1 MGIAVSMFIL
11 GLTLLAVD
19 FGQTRTAMKDGLT
32 RNPSGKGSSMHDLE
46 AVIGDSQKEKL
57 KIEVGEQEYTKQDM
71 KKFFRR
77 CIRKIEKQMPGE
89 NESLDH
95 VEQDLNLMTTLEGE
109 PVEISWEL
117 SEYKVMNVY
126 GEIQKEHVRTDGTPI
141 ELHAV
146 LTYTKD
152 RMEQARYSC
161 AAVIYPE
168 SLSGNKKETARL
180 KEKIEEKEKETR
192 EKKRFVLP
200 QTLGQKAVKY
210 YREMDY
216 RGLIVIVMGIL
227 TGVLLC
233 ALEKQKDDE
242 AKKERQRQMLLD
254 YPEVLNKLTLYL
266 GSGMTLKRA
275 WWKIVTDYEAQREVW
290 GERFVYEEMKQTCYE
305 MESGIMESES
315 YERFGRRCE
324 RQEYIR
330 LGALLSQ
337 NLRKGGKGLGQ
348 LLKTEAIQA
357 QEERKAHAK
366 RAGEEAGTKLL
377 LPMFLMLAVVLV
389 IVIVPAFLSVQL

>member
-1 MGIAVSMFIL
+1 
-11 GLTLLAVD
+11 
-19 FGQTRTAMKDGLT
+19 
-32 RNPSGKGSSMHDLE
+32 
-46 AVIGDSQKEKL
+46 
-57 KIEVGEQEYTKQDM
+57 
-71 KKFFRR
+71 
-77 CIRKIEKQMPGE
+77 MPGE

-266 GSGMTLKRA
+266 GAGMTLKRA

-290 GERFVYEEMKQTCYE
+290 GERFVYEEMKHC
-305 MESGIMESES
+305 
-315 YERFGRRCE
+315 F
-324 RQEYIR
+324 
-330 LGALLSQ
+330 
-337 NLRKGGKGLGQ
+337 
-348 LLKTEAIQA
+348 
-357 QEERKAHAK
+357 
-366 RAGEEAGTKLL
+366 
-377 LPMFLMLAVVLV
+377 
-389 IVIVPAFLSVQL
+389 

>member
-1 MGIAVSMFIL
+1 MSMFVL

-19 FGQTRTAMKDGLT
+19 FGQTRTAMKDGVT

-152 RMEQARYSC
+152 RMEQARYGC

-168 SLSGNKKETARL
+168 SLSGNKKETARQ
-180 KEKIEEKEKETR
+180 I
-192 EKKRFVLP
+192 RF
-200 QTLGQKAVKY
+200 
-210 YREMDY
+210 R
-216 RGLIVIVMGIL
+216 
-227 TGVLLC
+227 
-233 ALEKQKDDE
+233 
-242 AKKERQRQMLLD
+242 ML
-254 YPEVLNKLTLYL
+254 
-266 GSGMTLKRA
+266 
-275 WWKIVTDYEAQREVW
+275 
-290 GERFVYEEMKQTCYE
+290 
-305 MESGIMESES
+305 
-315 YERFGRRCE
+315 
-324 RQEYIR
+324 
-330 LGALLSQ
+330 
-337 NLRKGGKGLGQ
+337 
-348 LLKTEAIQA
+348 
-357 QEERKAHAK
+357 
-366 RAGEEAGTKLL
+366 
-377 LPMFLMLAVVLV
+377 
-389 IVIVPAFLSVQL
+389 

>member
-1 MGIAVSMFIL
+1 MSMFIL

-109 PVEISWEL
+109 PVE
-117 SEYKVMNVY
+117 
-126 GEIQKEHVRTDGTPI
+126 
-141 ELHAV
+141 
-146 LTYTKD
+146 
-152 RMEQARYSC
+152 
-161 AAVIYPE
+161 
-168 SLSGNKKETARL
+168 
-180 KEKIEEKEKETR
+180 
-192 EKKRFVLP
+192 
-200 QTLGQKAVKY
+200 
-210 YREMDY
+210 MDY

-242 AKKERQRQMLLD
+242 AKKERQKQMLLD

-266 GSGMTLKRA
+266 GAGMTLKRA

>member
-95 VEQDLNLMTTLEGE
+95 VEQNLNLMTTLEGE

-168 SLSGNKKETARL
+168 SFSGNKKETARL

-242 AKKERQRQMLLD
+242 AKKERQKQMLLD

-266 GSGMTLKRA
+266 GAGMTLKRA
-275 WWKIVTDYEAQREVW
+275 WWKIVTDYEAQREV
-290 GERFVYEEMKQTCYE
+290 GVERFV
-305 MESGIMESES
+305 
-315 YERFGRRCE
+315 
-324 RQEYIR
+324 
-330 LGALLSQ
+330 
-337 NLRKGGKGLGQ
+337 
-348 LLKTEAIQA
+348 
-357 QEERKAHAK
+357 
-366 RAGEEAGTKLL
+366 
-377 LPMFLMLAVVLV
+377 
-389 IVIVPAFLSVQL
+389 